1 MPALLLKFKIN
12 LEDYS
17 VSIHPR
23 HHGPLFHRWL
33 PDGEKDAIVLDT
45 GDPNA
50 ELKVWFERLGFKHK
64 DFIEFDYTRREVEP
78 ETIPKQAIL
87 DAGPLVGLLEIHAV
101 SEEESV
107 SLREN
112 KVGDARYVALGKK
125 IVSLIHVPVARF
137 LDVLRTN
144 YGQYWIRGLE
154 KWDSRKESLAR
165 YCSLPL
171 NLEWSLDEGK
181 TWARFMPDEPTARLT
196 VTMSTA
202 RSFRE
207 YLTKDDWQ
215 ELAKVSR
222 EGHEPSLAALLLARA
237 HQFLDQGNLKHAL
250 IEGVS
255 ALEVALEE
263 LVHQKLDGDNSLAKS
278 MQAFWQL
285 PLPARLIPVVST
297 LGTARLE
304 DVKLAVEAIDMRN
317 KVVHDGWDPP
327 ERAQHELSGLV
338 NTVAALLP
346 SPRFKFPTVN
356 PGNKIMPLEEWEK
369 LTKEDDRSS

>member
-1 MPALLLKFKIN
+1 MLTLLLKFKIN
-12 LEDYS
+12 LEEYDVSTYS
-17 VSIHPR
+17 QHY
-23 HHGPLFHRWL
+23 GPLFHRWL

-50 ELKVWFERLGFKHK
+50 ELKVWFERLGFKDK
-64 DFIEFDYTRREVEP
+64 DFIEFDYTRREVDP

-87 DAGPLVGLLEIHAV
+87 EAGPLMGLLKIQAL
-101 SEEESV
+101 SEEESTP
-107 SLREN
+107 LREN

-125 IVSLIHVPVARF
+125 VVRLIHVPVARF

-154 KWDSRKESLAR
+154 KWDSRKESLGR
-165 YCSLPL
+165 YCSSSLKL
-171 NLEWSLDEGK
+171 NLEWSLDEGE

-196 VTMSTA
+196 VTMRMD

-215 ELAKVSR
+215 QLAKVSR
-222 EGHEPSLAALLLARA
+222 EAYEPSLAAFLLAQA

-263 LVHQKLDGDNSLAKS
+263 FVRQKLDGDNSLAKS
-278 MQAFWQL
+278 IQAFWQL

-304 DVKLAVEAIDMRN
+304 DVELAAEAIDMRN

-327 ERAQHELSGLV
+327 ERAQHKLSGFL
-338 NTVAALLP
+338 NTVAALVAG
-346 SPRFKFPTVN
+346 PRFKFPIVN

-369 LTKEDDRSS
+369 QDHGC